1 MLGYVF
7 FYVGMFVNDNFIC
20 NLNDMLC
27 LLRNEY
33 FYSERYSFFLKYR
46 FCCCLKWIWFH
57 GIKFNLLKKK
67 NNFHSELSTQM
78 NWPIIME
85 RARCTFILLISQLI
99 NWFGMQWVDL
109 VWHWFWYS
117 TGMVFNLTS
126 THGCIQSNQFHFIIT
141 TSRCSAYET
150 KVSIIKWAI
159 II

>member
-1 MLGYVF
+1 MQSQRHAMLATKRIFLFWTVF
-7 FYVGMFVNDNFIC
+7 IFFKITFLLLFEMNMISWHQIQFV
-20 NLNDMLC
+20 
-27 LLRNEY
+27 E
-33 FYSERYSFFLKYR
+33 
-46 FCCCLKWIWFH
+46 
-57 GIKFNLLKKK
+57 KK

-109 VWHWFWYS
+109 VWHWCWYS